1 MLEGLKNADSTFC
14 RMTKAILKDQ
24 MYRNVFAYVDDIIVP
39 SKKKATQIDDL
50 AETFK
55 NMRGAQLKL
64 NSEKCVFGLQKG
76 KVLGCLVLIKG
87 IKANPDKIS
96 AIVHMKPLQVRKEV
110 QRLTGRITVL
120 NRFMSKLAEWSLPFF
135 TVLRGSRSF
144 QWGSEQEAAFNDL
157 KNHIQK
163 LLALS
168 SLQPDQPLI
177 LYVSASH
184 TTMSGALIQEREIY
198 KDNKKLSHQV
208 PIYFIFEALAGSK
221 RYYSDMEKICYAI
234 VMSARKL

>member
-1 MLEGLKNADSTFC
+1 MKKKTSFITPFDTFCYLRMLEGLKNADSTFC
-14 RMTKAILKDQ
+14 RMMKAILKDQ
-24 MYRNVFAYVDDIIVP
+24 MYRNVFACADDIVVP

-120 NRFMSKLAEWSLPFF
+120 NRFMSKLAE
-135 TVLRGSRSF
+135 
-144 QWGSEQEAAFNDL
+144 
-157 KNHIQK
+157 
-163 LLALS
+163 
-168 SLQPDQPLI
+168 
-177 LYVSASH
+177 
-184 TTMSGALIQEREIY
+184 
-198 KDNKKLSHQV
+198 
-208 PIYFIFEALAGSK
+208 
-221 RYYSDMEKICYAI
+221 
-234 VMSARKL
+234 